1 MRMKWVN
8 LRKVLRMQLGTRQM
22 HNKLVVRLQEDVALA
37 SLESR
42 QGDVREGNAE
52 SVSFVG
58 GPW

>member
-8 LRKVLRMQLGTRQM
+8 LRKVLRMQLGTQRM
-22 HNKLVVRLQEDVALA
+22 CNKLVVRLQEDVALA

-42 QGDVREGNAE
+42 QGDVWEGNAE
-52 SVSFVG
+52 SVSFAE